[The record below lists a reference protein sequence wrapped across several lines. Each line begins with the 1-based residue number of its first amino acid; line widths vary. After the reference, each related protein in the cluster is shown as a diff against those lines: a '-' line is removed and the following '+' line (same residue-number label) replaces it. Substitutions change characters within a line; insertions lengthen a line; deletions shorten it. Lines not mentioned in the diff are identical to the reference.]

1 MRQKADSMKDWI
13 EHRLNVL
20 RDDKTLD
27 LYDLLEKK
35 RLQNLQDSVK
45 GVNYAKDQKNSDRSS
60 IKQTTY
66 GKKFLDI

>member
-1 MRQKADSMKDWI
+1 MKDWI
-13 EHRLNVL
+13 EHRMKVL
-20 RDDKTLD
+20 RSNKTLD

-66 GKKFLDI
+66 GKKFLDL